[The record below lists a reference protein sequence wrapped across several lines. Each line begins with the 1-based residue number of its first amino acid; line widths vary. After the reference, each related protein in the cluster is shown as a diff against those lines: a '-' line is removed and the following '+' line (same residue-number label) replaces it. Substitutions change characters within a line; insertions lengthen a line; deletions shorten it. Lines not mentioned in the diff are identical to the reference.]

1 MEAQIKEEV
10 KEASIC
16 CDVPADD
23 LGSLSFVEKYSRYI
37 QNENLSDI
45 DSDCDFFPD
54 DAVLREEYAQLTRE
68 TATYQRAKHNRLSA
82 GFPIK
87 FRSISSANR
96 TMPEESNDVGKN
108 GATTNTTHGDDTI
121 TGGDSKMSARQKDVA
136 YLNELIEN
144 LAEVRKTGPEG
155 NSIFCTQEE
164 LEAIQERYG
173 AILDFLQEKSTTFE
187 LRDSSKD
194 SENEEQV
201 DVGHVTPEEQRESM
215 RLLQEK
221 IMSVQQARDRLNE
234 IRNQVTEQIEQLE
247 IFERTKMETVG

>member
-16 CDVPADD
+16 CDIPADD

-68 TATYQRAKHNRLSA
+68 TATYQRAKNNRLSS
-82 GFPIK
+82 GLPIR

-96 TMPEESNDVGKN
+96 TMPEETIDVGNN
-108 GATTNTTHGDDTI
+108 GATTDSDHHDDTV
-121 TGGDSKMSARQKDVA
+121 TGADNEINTPRKDVA

-144 LAEVRKTGPEG
+144 LAEVRKTGAEG

-164 LEAIQERYG
+164 LDAIQERYG
-173 AILDFLQEKSTTFE
+173 AILDFLQEKSTSFE
-187 LRDSSKD
+187 PKDSSKD

-221 IMSVQQARDRLNE
+221 IMSVEHARDRLNE
-234 IRNQVTEQIEQLE
+234 IRNHVTEQIEQLE
-247 IFERTKMETVG
+247 IFERTKMESVG